1 MLHILTHNILPVF
14 AVLALG
20 FLMGRGGKATE
31 DEARAANRLAFMV
44 FQPAL
49 IFPLIANLDFASFDP
64 LALAIYAVAEIL
76 AFGMGYFVA
85 RKIFHREH
93 LESFLLGMAVVFV
106 NSLLYIWPISFL
118 IYGEAASLP
127 ITALVA
133 WDASVSFAFF
143 IISMELMAGNKATG
157 NAVKRVTTNPV
168 LIAIVLGV
176 VVNLAGIPVPEP
188 LETAFHFAGAAAAPL
203 TLLALGI
210 ILSGSKLAPTGPI
223 IGISALKLL
232 VFPALVWA
240 GLTMASTQSHWAD
253 LFILNAAGPSGMMAF
268 ALAMLYGVRNDVIA
282 PVIIWTSILSLFSL
296 ALLA

>member
-20 FLMGRGGKATE
+20 FLMGRTGKTTE
-31 DEARAANRLAFMV
+31 GEARAANRLAFMV

-49 IFPLIANLDFASFDP
+49 IFPLIANLDFAAFDL
-64 LALAIYAVAEIL
+64 LALAIYATAEVL

-85 RKIFHREH
+85 RKIFGREH
-93 LESFLLGMAVVFV
+93 LESFLLGMAVIFI

-118 IYGEAASLP
+118 IYGEAAALP

-133 WDASVSFAFF
+133 WDASVVFAFF

-157 NAVKRVTTNPV
+157 NAVKRVTINPV
-168 LIAIVLGV
+168 LISIVLGV
-176 VVNLAGIPVPEP
+176 IVNLTGIPVPKP
-188 LETAFHFAGAAAAPL
+188 LEIAFDFAGPAAAPL

-210 ILSGSKLAPTGPI
+210 ILSGSKLVPTPPV
-223 IGISALKLL
+223 IGNASLKLL
-232 VFPALVWA
+232 IFPALVWCDLA
-240 GLTMASTQSHWAD
+240 FVSPGNAWAD
-253 LFILNAAGPSGMMAF
+253 LFVLNAAGPSGMMAF

-282 PVIIWTSILSLFSL
+282 PVIIWTSILSVFSL